1 MCWRARRRSSFT
13 SLTNDFDLMTSVLS
27 LSLGTEASF
36 LALRPEPVQTRCQGR
51 GSPERAGGR
60 ASSLVVDARADGI
73 TRHFLRIRRSRLRIG
88 RSGARALPRSGA
100 RGSGTRLA
108 SAGPGSQSSKQQG
121 ELAMNQDILAGKWKQ
136 MRGQVKQWWGKLT
149 DDDLD
154 RIDGTMDKL
163 AGTFQ
168 ERYGWERDEVDR
180 EIKKHFEQYEPE
192 RPSRR

>member
-1 MCWRARRRSSFT
+1 MAAR
-13 SLTNDFDLMTSVLS
+13 LV
-27 LSLGTEASF
+27 
-36 LALRPEPVQTRCQGR
+36 
-51 GSPERAGGR
+51 AGECR
-60 ASSLVVDARADGI
+60 ASGRNYAA
-73 TRHFLRIRRSRLRIG
+73 FLTHLTIGAHRS
-88 RSGARALPRSGA
+88 PRSAA
-100 RGSGTRLA
+100 RSDGMGLA
-108 SAGPGSQSSKQQG
+108 STTTWQSIKQG
-121 ELAMNQDILAGKWKQ
+121 GLSMNQDILAGKWKQ

-163 AGTFQ
+163 AGTLQ